1 MDKEGSIFD
10 FDGFIARTGRKR
22 KGVASEL
29 GLKESTV
36 GNWCTGT
43 STPNYATIVKLVQL
57 GMTAQELFGKELGN
71 LLVENSCNVAQI
83 PPKFDTPEFRRG
95 LERVIADMKANGIL

>member
-1 MDKEGSIFD
+1 MDKKDSIFD
-10 FDGFIARTGRKR
+10 FEGFLVRTGRRR
-22 KGVASEL
+22 KDISREL

-43 STPNYATIVKLVQL
+43 STPNFATIVKLVQL
-57 GMTAQELFGKELGN
+57 GMTAQELFGSSLGRK
-71 LLVENSCNVAQI
+71 LVDNSCGVAQI

-95 LERVIADMKANGIL
+95 LERVIADMKANGII